1 MTKQKLTAAERAKQ
15 VKENFQKQQEAKEAK
30 ARAELEKSEIRLKD
44 AEVKRQSVTKKKVET
59 LQASNSA
66 VEDVNREANQ
76 ARQKEEEEARLKL
89 EKSLK
94 KEDAAIT
101 RAAQAIDTKVAGSRN
116 FKQKFEISSQAS
128 GVMSRS
134 SSANNSTISSGS
146 SGVTT
151 NSSISSEVLESELIK
166 NNKSDELSVDVDD
179 DSVVNNTTTSQIQ
192 NEVIQEEK
200 EDVQNLIVNSDAP
213 IQQIREVE
221 DDNLSESEQS
231 VVNLTKPNIQ
241 ENTQV
246 EEEDEYDLNDFEEDD
261 LISESEQPVV
271 NLTEPNIQE
280 NTQVEEEDEYDLNDF
295 EEDDLISESEQ
306 PVVNLTEPNIQENTQ
321 VEEEYGLD
329 DDNFEK
335 YEEEVK
341 ESFLPEISN
350 KKSTAQQRAGA
361 SELRDAILRPI
372 DEEDQKITADI
383 LNAATISLVDNAI
396 NIAQAQIIQ
405 VQKDLK
411 NISPVI
417 TKEEDIDKILNPE
430 LLAQAEELG
439 RQQMAATKFDS
450 KSAKTAFDEIEK
462 AFNQESDVEKVKT
475 SINSARDGVQDTALQ
490 AYANIT
496 LGILESN
503 EPDEDRDKGLER
515 VKEEFQFLG
524 NDDSRSKEEN
534 FDMMGSAYVNLL
546 TDRDITNNV
555 KQVIAISFQKA
566 VTSQE
571 YGKPR
576 EEEIDQEEENELP
589 IKKLPLPSMP
599 VIEEETNEELEEFEK
614 DDVVID
620 QRINQEE
627 EATELA
633 TTATQ
638 EETKKKELNLNLD
651 GRGER
656 TDWMK
661 NYAKPGAKG
670 LIALGLVSMAFP
682 PVSMALAIPIA
693 GLFLYATRD
702 GKDLQKEEAEREA
715 EFNKSVALFNS
726 YEDFMPKKSENDIG
740 KQQGDDEEKKITKI
754 KEPEHP
760 LDQYKGLPSNTG
772 SLAGNVVNQEE
783 QKLKE
788 NQQVLTTKKDEIE
801 RMQQQKQTQIPP
813 LVEEKVNSPVTTP
826 PKREVPRHKLEI
838 DNRGKLEESFGV
850 PDGEETETTKL
861 HTEFDA
867 ETGFESKNLNSF
879 LSEEAIEEMGKIDFD
894 DVEGLEGS
902 SSAKIPTSTS
912 KVQSDDKSH

>member
-280 NTQVEEEDEYDLNDF
+280 NTQVEEE
-295 EEDDLISESEQ
+295 
-306 PVVNLTEPNIQENTQ
+306 
-321 VEEEYGLD
+321 YGLD

-341 ESFLPEISN
+341 ESKPVVNQVINNPAPQNKLPQELLSPEISN

-912 KVQSDDKSH
+912 KVQSADKKSLIKSLII